1 MMRILKNIIFNK
13 AEMATSINIRSLPEK
28 ATTLTTSTEITK
40 IIEKI
45 PDINDTDI
53 ANTNDIN
60 IIFENIE
67 NTPFKNITVESTPIR
82 RSIRHRKA
90 IFKIIGIN
98 IITVNI
104 ITVNII
110 EISETPTISADEKE
124 SEKKN
129 YPPKII
135 IAKIIITNENKPT
148 YEKAI
153 VNSEESQ

>member
-1 MMRILKNIIFNK
+1 MRILKNIIFNK
-13 AEMATSINIRSLPEK
+13 AEMETSINIRSLPEK

-67 NTPFKNITVESTPIR
+67 NTPFKNIIIEPAPIR

-90 IFKIIGIN
+90 IFKIIEIN
-98 IITVNI
+98 IMTA
-104 ITVNII
+104 NII
-110 EISETPTISADEKE
+110 EIAETPTISADEGK

-129 YPPKII
+129 YPSKII

-153 VNSEESQ
+153 ANLKKSQ